1 MKENAI
7 AIEPKEEVEKVL
19 ILLWYK
25 IEYIGRSRCHASV
38 EAIFGNAEMAKS
50 VSSMS
55 FKNEKIILIPA
66 QKGNRSA
73 KINIEHISPMFDL
86 EWVAEVVNFHKEQQ
100 IQILSMAQGKR
111 KFGAEKSLILTVLV
125 VPETLESVPD
135 RILLEEAASLS
146 RG

>member
-66 QKGNRSA
+66 
-73 KINIEHISPMFDL
+73 
-86 EWVAEVVNFHKEQQ
+86 
-100 IQILSMAQGKR
+100 
-111 KFGAEKSLILTVLV
+111 
-125 VPETLESVPD
+125 
-135 RILLEEAASLS
+135 
-146 RG
+146 